1 MHKCE
6 SLNILHCSLLDG
18 MECIALLGTIRGFF
32 RYFRTN
38 KPKGGRTIARTN
50 LTKNENLFLQDA
62 NKVQSRMYKLSKN
75 SSRSTPTSPSR
86 GRGSSRE
93 GGLGGGEPQ
102 CTCMTHEQ
110 LQKIR
115 SQSASGEKSG
125 TARHAHQNTTTLN
138 FRVNNICRGV
148 ECNGLKHNC
157 CLLLKGFL

>member
-1 MHKCE
+1 M
-6 SLNILHCSLLDG
+6 NI
-18 MECIALLGTIRGFF
+18 
-32 RYFRTN
+32 
-38 KPKGGRTIARTN
+38 
-50 LTKNENLFLQDA
+50 FLQDA

-115 SQSASGEKSG
+115 AQSASGERSG

-138 FRVNNICRGV
+138 FRVNIICRDV
-148 ECNGLKHNC
+148 ESNGLKPNY
-157 CLLLKGFL
+157 CLFSEDFL

>member
-1 MHKCE
+1 M
-6 SLNILHCSLLDG
+6 
-18 MECIALLGTIRGFF
+18 M
-32 RYFRTN
+32 
-38 KPKGGRTIARTN
+38 ARM
-50 LTKNENLFLQDA
+50 NLFLQDA

-115 SQSASGEKSG
+115 AQSASGERSG
-125 TARHAHQNTTTLN
+125 TARHAHQNTTLN
-138 FRVNNICRGV
+138 LRVINICRGV
-148 ECNGLKHNC
+148 QGNGLKHNYVY
-157 CLLLKGFL
+157 FLRASFKVFECSKFDEHG